1 MSYKA
6 ARCKRARP
14 RGGGTLQPSW
24 PSIGLDL
31 DEEVVDEAGDA
42 EDLRGAGGSGCGV
55 GCDWGETRHL
65 GFGLWGRR
73 RTGVR
78 IRQGRAGCGGG

>member
-1 MSYKA
+1 M
-6 ARCKRARP
+6 
-14 RGGGTLQPSW
+14 
-24 PSIGLDL
+24 
-31 DEEVVDEAGDA
+31 VGDA
-42 EDLRGAGGSGCGV
+42 GDLRGAGGGGCGV

-78 IRQGRAGCGGG
+78 IRQGRAGCGGGRGVLYVRPDMGRTQS

>member
-42 EDLRGAGGSGCGV
+42 GDLGSAGGFGRRRRQRVWSGG
-55 GCDWGETRHL
+55 RL
-65 GFGLWGRR
+65 GRDEAPRFGLWGRR
-73 RTGVR
+73 RTGVK
-78 IRQGRAGCGGG
+78 G

>member
-42 EDLRGAGGSGCGV
+42 GDLGSAGGFGRRGGSGCGV
-55 GCDWGETRHL
+55 GGDWGETRHL
-65 GFGLWGRR
+65 GLD
-73 RTGVR
+73 
-78 IRQGRAGCGGG
+78 CGGGAAPG